1 MAEFT
6 QANRLKAF
14 SEQHVVRRVIG
25 SGGSCL
31 KLKRLVGALALAQAA
46 AVGQTGIITTL
57 AGTTRGYNGD
67 DAPAINAQIAL
78 ANVQNE
84 CDPNRY
90 EQTVHLSLD
99 SSGNIY
105 FADSN
110 NQRIRRISSQGTIS
124 TIAGSGN
131 RTTRNGNCEP
141 IGSVGDGT
149 DAHAAL
155 LYNPADVFALRNGG
169 LVIADQQD
177 NRIRLVTGAGAI
189 STIAGNGS
197 HNLYVPGIPATASPM
212 DWPSAVLQDSGGV
225 TYFAEMH
232 SNRVGKIGLDGRFAT
247 VAGTGFPGY
256 NGDGIQATSAQLRKP
271 AGLALDP
278 AGNLYIADQANHR
291 IRKVSNGIITTIAGT
306 GQPDFSG
313 DDGAAEA
320 AALNTP
326 MDVKVDSHGNVY
338 IADMLNQRIRR
349 IDANGTITTIAGTG
363 QAGRGP
369 DGVPATSSDLNFPAG
384 LALDSNDDLYIVDW
398 QNYLIRKVSFGAKPV
413 VNAGGNVNGASFV
426 TPVAPGSLFSIF
438 GQNLAS
444 STVTASTAPWPA
456 TLGDVSVKVNGVNIP
471 LYFVSSQQINAQL
484 PFETTPGDATISV
497 TNSFGTSDPVTLK
510 AAPAAVGIFAYAG
523 TNRAIAMNQ
532 DGSFNSPADPESR
545 GRVVVLYLTGQGPVS
560 PPVPTSQAAPGDVLS
575 IATLPKSASI
585 GGSDASIQFLGLAPG
600 FIGLAQANVSIPA
613 DAPAG
618 DVVPLVI
625 NVGGQPSNSVTI
637 SVR

>member
-1 MAEFT
+1 
-6 QANRLKAF
+6 
-14 SEQHVVRRVIG
+14 
-25 SGGSCL
+25 
-31 KLKRLVGALALAQAA
+31 LVGALVLAHAA

-57 AGTTRGYNGD
+57 AGTTHGYSGD

-110 NQRIRRISSQGTIS
+110 NQRIRRISPQGTIS

-131 RTTRNGNCEP
+131 RTSRNGLCEA
-141 IGSVGDGT
+141 IGSVGDGS

-155 LYNPADVFALRNGG
+155 LYNPADVFAAGNGNF
-169 LVIADQQD
+169 VIADQQD
-177 NRIRLVTGAGAI
+177 NRIRLVTSAGAI

-212 DWPSAVLQDSGGV
+212 DWPSAVLQDPAGV
-225 TYFAEMH
+225 TYFAEIH
-232 SNRVGKIGLDGRFAT
+232 GYRVGKIGLDGRFVT
-247 VAGTGFPGY
+247 VAGTAFPGY
-256 NGDGIQATSAQLRKP
+256 NGDHIPATSAQLRKP
-271 AGLALDP
+271 AGLALDSS
-278 AGNLYIADQANHR
+278 GNLYIADQANHR

-313 DDGAAEA
+313 DDGPAET

-326 MDVKVDSHGNVY
+326 MDVKVDSRGNVY

-349 IDANGTITTIAGTG
+349 IDTNGTITTIAGTG

-369 DGVPATSSDLNFPAG
+369 DGVPATSSNLNFPAG

-398 QNYLIRKVSFGAKPV
+398 QNYLIRKVSFGSKPV
-413 VNAGGNVNGASFV
+413 VNAGGIVNGASFV
-426 TPVAPGSLFSIF
+426 SSVAPGSLFSIF

-444 STVTASTAPWPA
+444 SMITAAAAPWPA
-456 TLGDVSVKVNGVNIP
+456 TLGDVSVKVTGVNIP
-471 LYFVSSQQINAQL
+471 LYFVSPQQINAQL
-484 PFETTPGDATISV
+484 PFETVAGDATVSV
-497 TNSFGTSDPVTLK
+497 TNSLGTSDPVMFK
-510 AAPAAVGIFAYAG
+510 VVPAAVGIFEYAG
-523 TNRAIAMNQ
+523 SNRAIAMNQ
-532 DGSFNSPADPESR
+532 DGSFNSPVNPESR

-560 PPVPTSQAAPGDVLS
+560 PPVPTSQAAPVDSMSV
-575 IATLPKSASI
+575 ATLPKSASI
-585 GGSDASIQFLGLAPG
+585 GGADATIQFLGLAPG

-613 DAPAG
+613 GSIVGDA
-618 DVVPLVI
+618 VPLII
-625 NVGGQPSNSVTI
+625 NVGGQPSNSVVI

>member
-1 MAEFT
+1 VLAH
-6 QANRLKAF
+6 
-14 SEQHVVRRVIG
+14 S
-25 SGGSCL
+25 
-31 KLKRLVGALALAQAA
+31 LALC
-46 AVGQTGIITTL
+46 QTGIITTL
-57 AGTTRGYNGD
+57 AGTTRGYSGD
-67 DAPAINAQIAL
+67 DGPAINAQIAL

-99 SSGNIY
+99 SAGNIY

-110 NQRIRRISSQGTIS
+110 NQRIRRISKDTIGTVVG
-124 TIAGSGN
+124 TGN

-141 IGSVGDGT
+141 IGSVGDGP

-155 LYNPADVFALRNGG
+155 LFNPADVFALRNGN

-177 NRIRLVTGAGAI
+177 NRIRLVTSAGAI

-212 DWPSAVLQDSGGV
+212 DWPSAVLQDSSGV

-232 SNRVGKIGLDGRFAT
+232 SNRVGKIGLDQRFAT

-256 NGDGIQATSAQLRKP
+256 NGDRIQATTAQLKKP
-271 AGLALDP
+271 SGLALDSS
-278 AGNLYIADQANHR
+278 GNLYIADQANHR
-291 IRKVSNGIITTIAGT
+291 IRRVSNGIITTIAGT

-313 DDGAAEA
+313 DNGPAEA

-326 MDVKVDSHGNVY
+326 MDVKVDSRGNIY
-338 IADMLNQRIRR
+338 IADMLNQRVRR
-349 IDANGTITTIAGTG
+349 VDTNGTITTIAGTG

-398 QNYLIRKVSFGAKPV
+398 QNYLIRKVSFPSKPV
-413 VNAGGNVNGASFV
+413 VNAGGIVNGASFV
-426 TPVAPGSLFSIF
+426 SPVAPGSLFSIF
-438 GQNLAS
+438 GSNLTV
-444 STVTASTAPWPA
+444 STATAATAPWA
-456 TLGDVSVKVNGVNIP
+456 GQLADVSVKVNGGNIP
-471 LYFVSSQQINAQL
+471 LNFVSPHQINAQL
-484 PFETTPGDATISV
+484 PFETAAGDATLSV
-497 TNSFGTSDPVTLK
+497 TNSAGASDPVAFK
-510 AAPAAVGIFAYAG
+510 VAAAAVGLF
-523 TNRAIAMNQ
+523 NIAFNQ
-532 DGSFNSPADPESR
+532 DGSLNSVSNPESR
-545 GRVVVLYLTGQGPVS
+545 GRVVVLYLTGQGPVN

-585 GGSDASIQFLGLAPG
+585 GGVDAEVQFLGLAPG
-600 FIGLAQANVSIPA
+600 FIGLAQANVAIPA
-613 DAPAG
+613 EAPTGDA
-618 DVVPLVI
+618 VRLI
-625 NVGGQPSNSVTI
+625 ITVGGLPSNSVVI

>member
-1 MAEFT
+1 
-6 QANRLKAF
+6 
-14 SEQHVVRRVIG
+14 V
-25 SGGSCL
+25 
-31 KLKRLVGALALAQAA
+31 LAQAA
-46 AVGQTGIITTL
+46 GVCQTGIITTL
-57 AGTTRGYNGD
+57 AGTTRGYSGD
-67 DAPAINAQIAL
+67 DGPAINAQIAL

-99 SSGNIY
+99 SAGNIY

-110 NQRIRRISSQGTIS
+110 NQRVRRISKDTIS
-124 TIAGSGN
+124 TVVGSGN

-141 IGSVGDGT
+141 IGSVGDGN

-155 LYNPADVFALRNGG
+155 LYNPADVFALRNGN

-177 NRIRLVTGAGAI
+177 NRIRLVTSAGAI

-197 HNLYVPGIPATASPM
+197 HNLYVPGIPATSSPM
-212 DWPSAVLQDSGGV
+212 DWPSALLQDSSGV

-232 SNRVGKIGLDGRFAT
+232 SNRIGKIGLDGRFST

-256 NGDGIQATSAQLRKP
+256 NGDRIQATSAQLRKP
-271 AGLALDP
+271 AGLALDSG
-278 AGNLYIADQANHR
+278 GNLYIADQANHR

-313 DDGAAEA
+313 DNGPAEV

-349 IDANGTITTIAGTG
+349 IDTSGTITTIAGTG
-363 QAGRGP
+363 QIGRGP
-369 DGVPATSSDLNFPAG
+369 DGIIATSSDLNFPAG

-398 QNYLIRKVSFGAKPV
+398 QNYLIRKVSFPSRAV
-413 VNAGGNVNGASFV
+413 VSAGGIVNGASFV
-426 TPVAPGSLFSIF
+426 SPVAPGSLFSVF
-438 GQNLAS
+438 GSNLTV
-444 STVTASTAPWPA
+444 STATAATAPWA
-456 TLGDVSVKVNGVNIP
+456 GQLADVSVNVNGVNIP
-471 LYFVSSQQINAQL
+471 LNFVSPHQINAQL
-484 PFETTPGDATISV
+484 PFETAAGDATLSV
-497 TNSFGTSDPVTLK
+497 TNSAGASDPATFKV
-510 AAPAAVGIFAYAG
+510 APAAVGIFNVAF
-523 TNRAIAMNQ
+523 NQ
-532 DGSFNSPADPESR
+532 DGSLNSVSNPESR
-545 GRVVVLYLTGQGPVS
+545 GRVVVLYLTGQGPVN

-575 IATLPKSASI
+575 VATLPKSASI
-585 GGSDASIQFLGLAPG
+585 GGVDAAIQFLGLAPG

-613 DAPAG
+613 GAPTGDA
-618 DVVPLVI
+618 VPLI
-625 NVGGQPSNSVTI
+625 ITVGGQPSNSVVI